1 MAIGFTFPL
10 ERTSESLGFFKTTS
24 TDIEAVEQNLKSILL
39 TNWGERVMHYYFGCN
54 FKEFL
59 FENNHPD
66 ELKSKVAER
75 VSSQV
80 QLWLPFVTIKV
91 LNVLMTEDDSSVPEN
106 AFSVRVEF
114 TLTSKPDM
122 KSRSVSVLAL
132 APQ

>member
-10 ERTSESLGFFKTTS
+10 EKTSESLGYFKTTS
-24 TDIEAVEQNLKSILL
+24 TDVDAVEQNMKSILL

-59 FENNHPD
+59 FENTNPE

-75 VSSQV
+75 VASQV
-80 QLWLPFVTIKV
+80 QLWLPFVSIKV
-91 LNVLMTEDDSSVPEN
+91 LNVLLTEDDSSIPEN
-106 AFSVRVEF
+106 AFSVKIDFV
-114 TLTSKPDM
+114 LTSKPDM